1 MKPPKILSNPFIK
14 GQGSTTTRQWRRA
27 FKVIREGGRVLACPE
42 CKGYQ
47 FHNKGCANAKAFPF
61 VGGAMRI
68 PGREKRGACELQ
80 RKMCGSWDSKL
91 AVCSRRDCCYFPKI
105 TRTVLCFPGDPDL
118 NLTAVESAERVVRR
132 KQRGPGDPDLN
143 SAAISAGRVV
153 RRKKRDPADYFVT
166 NVAMAAR
173 GEPARIARRKALHG
187 VKAGDGFFGA
197 FHEMRIKP
205 GVMIAG
211 SLMGGGEYAA
221 GPLPWQLE
229 LADYCVRQGA
239 NGQTW
244 GIYLRKYNVRVSTF
258 APGSDALREALDQM
272 FTAAHALKQQ
282 MPEPKS
288 KAKRGKK

>member
-143 SAAISAGRVV
+143 SAAITGGKQKPS
-153 RRKKRDPADYFVT
+153 RKRKPTVHLDFETRSGVT
-166 NVAMAAR
+166 
-173 GEPARIARRKALHG
+173 LHG
-187 VKAGDGFFGA
+187 IIGGGDPRLLVGA
-197 FHEMRIKP
+197 SHISRVKP
-205 GVMIAG
+205 GVMIVG
-211 SLMGGGEYAA
+211 SLMGRGEYAV
-221 GPLPWQLE
+221 GPLPWQSE
-229 LADYCVRQGA
+229 LADYCVRQGG

-244 GIYLRKYNVRVSTF
+244 GIYLRAYNVRVATL
-258 APGSDALREALDQM
+258 APGSDSLREALDKM
-272 FTAAHALKQQ
+272 FTAAHALKRSAS
-282 MPEPKS
+282 EP
-288 KAKRGKK
+288 KAKRRRK